1 MDWFRTMMILAV
13 ACCALLVSAANTV
26 AQEHES
32 LDDELKAAEKHLEGA
47 AHSDP
52 GFKGNASDPLSA
64 DPDLALF
71 TLLVF
76 VILLVVLGKFAWKP
90 IIEALERRE
99 QGIANHISEA
109 ERNHNEAKDLLAQY
123 EQKLALAANEVRE
136 LLDEARRDA
145 EHTKQSI
152 LAEAKAG
159 AEAERARALHD
170 IESAT
175 DAALKT
181 LAERSAEL
189 AIDLA
194 GKILQTKLSPEDHQ
208 RLIQEAMAK
217 FPETTASAN

>member
-1 MDWFRTMMILAV
+1 MLSLA
-13 ACCALLVSAANTV
+13 AAACALVAFTANSW
-26 AQEHES
+26 AQDHVEG
-32 LDDELKAAEKHLEGA
+32 ELKTAGAELEHA

-52 GFKGNASDPLSA
+52 GFSGNSADPMSI

-76 VILLVVLGKFAWKP
+76 VILLIVLGKFAWKP
-90 IIEALERRE
+90 IIEALEHRE
-99 QGIANHISEA
+99 QGIANHIAEA
-109 ERNHNEAKDLLAQY
+109 ERNHNEAKALLAQY

-145 EHTKQSI
+145 EHTRQSI

-159 AEAERARALHD
+159 AEAERARALHE

-181 LAERSAEL
+181 LAERSADL

-194 GKILQTKLSPEDHQ
+194 GKVLQTKLTPADHQ
-208 RLIQEAMAK
+208 RLIQDAMGK
-217 FPETTASAN
+217 FPTASKN

>member
-1 MDWFRTMMILAV
+1 MSI
-13 ACCALLVSAANTV
+13 
-26 AQEHES
+26 
-32 LDDELKAAEKHLEGA
+32 
-47 AHSDP
+47 
-52 GFKGNASDPLSA
+52 

-76 VILLVVLGKFAWKP
+76 VILLIVLGKFAWKP

-99 QGIANHISEA
+99 QGIADHIAEA
-109 ERNHNEAKDLLAQY
+109 ERNHNEAKALLAQY

-145 EHTKQSI
+145 EHTRQSI

-159 AEAERARALHD
+159 AEAERARALHE

-181 LAERSAEL
+181 LAERSANL
-189 AIDLA
+189 AVELA
-194 GKILQTKLSPEDHQ
+194 GKVLQTKLSPADHQ
-208 RLIQEAMAK
+208 RLIQDAMAK
-217 FPETTASAN
+217 FPASTASKN

>member
-1 MDWFRTMMILAV
+1 MLSLAV
-13 ACCALLVSAANTV
+13 AACALAVFAAGAC
-26 AQEHES
+26 AQEHVEA
-32 LDDELKAAEKHLEGA
+32 ELKTAGQELEHAATT
-47 AHSDP
+47 DP
-52 GFKGNASDPLSA
+52 GFSGNNSDPLSA

-76 VILLVVLGKFAWKP
+76 VILLIVLGKFAWKP

-99 QGIANHISEA
+99 QGIANHIAEA
-109 ERNHNEAKDLLAQY
+109 ERNHNEAKALLAQY

-145 EHTKQSI
+145 EHTRQSI

-159 AEAERARALHD
+159 AEAERARALHE

-175 DAALKT
+175 DAALKS

-194 GKILQTKLSPEDHQ
+194 GKILQTKLTPADHQ
-208 RLIQEAMAK
+208 RLIQDAMAK
-217 FPETTASAN
+217 FPESAASKN

>member
-1 MDWFRTMMILAV
+1 MSWCKRFAN
-13 ACCALLVSAANTV
+13 CLLVGVLVGWSTVSAS
-26 AQEHES
+26 AQDRPATPATAQSATGEHDTES
-32 LDDELKAAEKHLEGA
+32 QEALAI
-47 AHSDP
+47 
-52 GFKGNASDPLSA
+52 DPLIV

-99 QGIANHISEA
+99 QGIANHIAEA
-109 ERNHNEAKDLLAQY
+109 QRNHDEAKAVLVQY

-136 LLDEARRDA
+136 LLEEARRDA
-145 EHTKQSI
+145 EYTKQSI

-159 AEAERARALHD
+159 AETERARALHE
-170 IESAT
+170 IETAT

-189 AIDLA
+189 AIELA
-194 GKILQTKLSPEDHQ
+194 GKILQTQLSPADHQ
-208 RLIQEAMAK
+208 RLIQDAMAK
-217 FPETTASAN
+217 FPESTPSAN